1 MTWYIFPNHKEDKLI
16 LLIIIATA
24 LLIRIIVYPHLTNP
38 YWILF
43 MDIGG
48 PVIIVYL
55 WIFSLVLFKEY
66 YSEKYKELEQELK
79 RLKNEQ

>member
-1 MTWYIFPNHKEDKLI
+1 MTWYLFPSRKEDKLI
-16 LLIIIATA
+16 LLIGIATA

-48 PVIIVYL
+48 PTITVYL
-55 WIFSLVLFKEY
+55 WGFSLVLFKEY
-66 YSEKYKELEQELK
+66 YNEKYKELEEVLK
-79 RLKNEQ
+79 K